1 MTAFGWTA
9 KLVTQ
14 GLGLPAA
21 DWDHAYTG
29 LSTDTRTLRERELF
43 VALKGER
50 YDAHDFLSDVRI
62 AGAGGVVVRRD
73 TPRWPGLD
81 WFEVDDTL
89 VALGRLARF
98 RRDQFA
104 GRVVAITGT
113 TGKTSTRELAAAALG
128 AKLRVHA
135 SERNLNNL
143 VGVPLTVLAAPVE
156 AEAMVV
162 ECGASVRGEIPRM
175 QAIVRPDVAVV
186 TNVDAGHLEGFGD
199 LEQVLAEKLAL
210 LAGAATAVVG
220 LKPPHLADAA
230 RRVAARV
237 VTAGMQPGADWSA
250 EDVTLL
256 EGGRPQFRVR
266 GVQIELALRGRHMVD
281 NALLALAAADAVGVS
296 LADAAPALAHARI
309 PGGRSEV
316 FEADGMTVI
325 NDCYNANPNSLRA
338 ALDLLGAI
346 RGDRRAVVVVGT
358 MRELGTA
365 STDLHAAAA
374 EAVLA
379 VNPGLV
385 AAIGE
390 FGPAFEQFAGRTDA
404 GHLVTG
410 ATPEAVGPALK
421 ERLRAGDVVLLKA
434 SRGVALE
441 QIIPILW
448 PTYAASEAH

>member
-9 KLVTQ
+9 KLVTRA
-14 GLGLPAA
+14 LGLPAA
-21 DWDHAYTG
+21 DWDHAYSG

-43 VALKGER
+43 VALEGER
-50 YDAHDFLSDVRI
+50 YDAHDFLSDVRA
-62 AGAGGVVVRRD
+62 AGAGAVVVRRD

-89 VALGRLARF
+89 VALGQLARL

-162 ECGASVRGEIPRM
+162 ECGASVRGEIQRM

-186 TNVDAGHLEGFGD
+186 TNVDAGHLEGFGG
-199 LEQVLAEKLAL
+199 LAQVLEEKVAL
-210 LAGAATAVVG
+210 LAGAPTAVVG
-220 LKPPHLADAA
+220 LKPPELADAA
-230 RRVAARV
+230 RRAAGRV
-237 VTAGMQPGADWSA
+237 VTAGMQPGADWTA

-256 EGGRPQFRVR
+256 EGGRPHFRVR

-281 NALLALAAADAVGVS
+281 NALIALAAADAVGVG
-296 LADAAPALAHARI
+296 LADAAHALAHARI

-316 FEADGMTVI
+316 FEVDGMTVI

-365 STDLHAAAA
+365 SADLHAAAA

-385 AAIGE
+385 VAIGE
-390 FGPAFEQFAGRTDA
+390 FAPAFEQLAAHGDAGR
-404 GHLVTG
+404 LVTG
-410 ATPEAVGPALK
+410 ATPEAVGPALR
-421 ERLRAGDVVLLKA
+421 ERLRPGDVVLLKA

-448 PTYAASEAH
+448 PTHAASEAH